1 MSYAMKTGVRKIQG
15 SYMATGVL
23 EGMYGGSGHSTYMA
37 EIGGLLVE
45 VGGSSVRTGG
55 TRAQ

>member
-1 MSYAMKTGVRKIQG
+1 
-15 SYMATGVL
+15 MATGVL

-37 EIGGLLVE
+37 ETGGLLVE

-55 TRAQ
+55 TYSGTAAH